1 LPPEPQENDAQPDE
15 PPPEP
20 VYDEEDVVAANAL
33 VPAERRGTIE
43 QTQYLANP
51 SGEIYFAYGALSVR
65 NSTEYANNEML
76 AAASE
81 APAYN
86 IELNSDK
93 PQVLIVHTHSTESFD
108 RFDAGFYDSE
118 YPTRSTDS
126 ERNIVAVGEAL
137 TQKLNA
143 LGINTVHASEYHD
156 YPSYNNAYSRS
167 AETIKSYLAQYPS
180 ITVVLDVHRDGIQRE
195 DGTRLK
201 PTAIIDGEK
210 AAQIMIVCGAG
221 DETDAVPGFREN
233 LKFAARLGDSAERL
247 HPGLV
252 RPVLFTYRHYNQ
264 DLTNA
269 SLLLEV
275 GSESNTLGEAK
286 RAAQLFADAL
296 FETLSAPQSR

>member
-1 LPPEPQENDAQPDE
+1 
-15 PPPEP
+15 
-20 VYDEEDVVAANAL
+20 
-33 VPAERRGTIE
+33 
-43 QTQYLANP
+43 
-51 SGEIYFAYGALSVR
+51 
-65 NSTEYANNEML
+65 L